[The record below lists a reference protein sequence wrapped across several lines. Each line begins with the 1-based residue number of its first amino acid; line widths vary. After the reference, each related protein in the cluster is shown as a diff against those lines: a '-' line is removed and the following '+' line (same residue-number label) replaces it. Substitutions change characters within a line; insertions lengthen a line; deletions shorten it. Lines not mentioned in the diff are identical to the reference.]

1 MNIGFIGLG
10 KLGLPCA
17 AAMSVQAKTKVFGY
31 DQNEKVKEYIQTNK
45 VPYVE
50 KDVESFLSRSN
61 IDFLDSIDSV
71 VEKSDTVFIAVQTPH
86 DPRFEGITPIPEERS
101 DFDYSY
107 LKSVVSDVAVYL
119 EKNKDKRLNLVIIST
134 VLPGT
139 VSREVLPILKG
150 VKNRVNLVYNPYFIA
165 MGTTIDDFLNPE
177 FILLGSNFGESN
189 DIINFYQT
197 FLTAPIK
204 VVSIESAELAKVAYN
219 TFIGFK
225 IIFANAL
232 AEITESVGGNVDEV
246 TDVLASATKRIISPA
261 YMTAGMGDGGG
272 CHPRDQIA
280 MSWLAKKI
288 NMSFDIFEFIA
299 KARDKQTERHAKLLS
314 QLQKVDYPGTEVV
327 ILGESYKKNIGIT
340 TGSPS
345 KLLQHYLDELNVK
358 YRVID
363 PFIKEEEI
371 VFDDRKLFFVAT
383 PHDVFKNL
391 SMPIRSQVIDPWK
404 QSTTPQYGVMGT
416 SLGRGKFW
424 YSSPLDVVQILE
436 KVEKGLI

>member
-17 AAMSVQAKTKVFGY
+17 AAMSVKANTKIFGY
-31 DQNEKVKEYIQTNK
+31 DQNQNVKEYIKTK
-45 VPYVE
+45 TVPYVE
-50 KDVESFLSRSN
+50 KDVESFLSQAN

-71 VEKSDTVFIAVQTPH
+71 IEKSDTIFIAVQTPH
-86 DPRFEGITPIPEERS
+86 DPKFEGVTPIPEERS

-107 LKSVVSDVAVYL
+107 LKNATSSIVSYL
-119 EKNKDKRLNLVIIST
+119 ENNKDKKINLVIIST

-139 VSREVLPILKG
+139 ISREILPLLKN

-177 FILLGSNFGESN
+177 FILLGSNSGESYEVE
-189 DIINFYQT
+189 NFYRS
-197 FLTAPIK
+197 FLSAPIK
-204 VVSIESAELAKVAYN
+204 SVSIESAELAKVAYN

-225 IIFANAL
+225 IVFANAL
-232 AEITESVGGNVDEV
+232 AEITETVGGNVDEV
-246 TDVLASATKRIISPA
+246 TDVLAQGTKRIISPA
-261 YMTAGMGDGGG
+261 YMSAGMGDGGG

-280 MSWLAKKI
+280 MSWLAKEI

-299 KARDKQTERHAKLLS
+299 KARDKQTEKHAKY
-314 QLQKVDYPGTEVV
+314 LQHLQNVDYPGTEVV

-345 KLLQHYLDELNVK
+345 KLLQYYLDELNVK

-363 PFIKEEEI
+363 PFTREEE
-371 VFDDRKLFFVAT
+371 VSFDDRKLFFVAT
-383 PHDVFKNL
+383 PHDIFKNL
-391 SMPIRSQVIDPWK
+391 SMPTMSQVIDPWK
-404 QSTTPQYGVMGT
+404 QSTTPQYGVMGV
-416 SLGRGKFW
+416 SLGRGRFW

>member
-1 MNIGFIGLG
+1 MQIGFIGLG

-17 AAMSVQAKTKVFGY
+17 AAMSVQTNQKIFGY
-31 DQNEKVKEYIQTNK
+31 DQNKQIREYIATNK

-50 KDVESFLSRSN
+50 KDIESFLSRSN
-61 IDFLDSIDSV
+61 IEFLESIGDV
-71 VEKSDTVFIAVQTPH
+71 VQNSDTIFIAVQTPH
-86 DPRFEGITPIPEERS
+86 DPKFEGITPMPEERS
-101 DFDYSY
+101 NFDYSY
-107 LKSVVSDVAVYL
+107 LKNAISSIVFYL
-119 EKNKDKRLNLVIIST
+119 ENNTEKNLNLVIIST

-139 VSREVLPILKG
+139 INREILPLLKN
-150 VKNRVNLVYNPYFIA
+150 VKKRVNLVYNPYFIA

-177 FILLGSNFGESN
+177 FILLGSAWGES
-189 DIINFYQT
+189 DEVASFYRT
-197 FLTAPIK
+197 FLSAQIHT
-204 VVSIESAELAKVAYN
+204 VTIESAELAKVAYN

-232 AEITESVGGNVDEV
+232 AEITDSVGGNVDQV

-261 YMTAGMGDGGG
+261 YMSAGMGDGGG

-280 MSWLAKKI
+280 MSWLAKDI
-288 NMSFDIFEFIA
+288 GMSFDIFEFIA
-299 KARDKQTERHAKLLS
+299 KARDKQTEKHAKY
-314 QLQKVDYPGTEVV
+314 LQHLQSVDYPGTEVI

-345 KLLQHYLDELNVK
+345 KLLQYYLDKLGVK

-371 VFDDRKLFFVAT
+371 EFDSRKLFFVAT

-391 SMPIRSQVIDPWK
+391 SIPTRSQVIDPWGN
-404 QSTTPQYGVMGT
+404 STTPQYGVMG
-416 SLGRGKFW
+416 SNLGRGRFW
-424 YSSPLDVVQILE
+424 YADPLEVAQILE
-436 KVEKGLI
+436 KIEKGLI